1 MILGDTPTYKVYV
14 SDIGPQGIE
23 GPPGPPG
30 SVSLEGFPT
39 DHEYTALVNG
49 VQSFTLEN
57 PAFPNGFK
65 LFVNGLRQS
74 ASAYSVSGSTVELP
88 DSLNILT
95 NDLII
100 FEYYY

>member
-1 MILGDTPTYKVYV
+1 MIGDTPTYKVYV
-14 SDIGPQGIE
+14 SDIGPQGIQ
-23 GPPGPPG
+23 GIQGIPGA
-30 SVSLEGFPT
+30 VTLNGFPT

-49 VQSFTLEN
+49 AQSFTLEN
-57 PAFPNGFK
+57 PAFMGGYK
-65 LFVNGLRQS
+65 LYVNGLRQS
-74 ASAYSVSGSTVELP
+74 KSAYTVVGNTVALP

>member
-14 SDIGPQGIE
+14 SDIGPQGIQ
-23 GPPGPPG
+23 GPEGPPG
-30 SVSLEGFPT
+30 SVTLEGFPT
-39 DHEYTALVNG
+39 DHEYHALVDG
-49 VQSFTLEN
+49 AQSFTLGN
-57 PAFPNGFK
+57 PAFQNGYK

-74 ASAYSVSGSTVELP
+74 ALAYSVSGTTVELP

>member
-14 SDIGPQGIE
+14 SDIGPQGIQ
-23 GPPGPPG
+23 GPEGPPG
-30 SVSLEGFPT
+30 SVTLEGFPT
-39 DHEYTALVNG
+39 DHEYVAIADG
-49 VQSFTLEN
+49 AQEFTTEN
-57 PAFPNGFK
+57 PVFAQGYK

-74 ASAYSVSGSTVELP
+74 RSAYTVSGTTVELP